1 MDKLFQTIDF
11 ETISTCN
18 RVCPTCIRN
27 SHPNKDSVSSFFE
40 KNYLSKTI
48 IKDALD
54 QCLELNYQGSV
65 ILSHYNEPLIDE
77 RLPDLVYLAKQYP
90 FKSVFFNTNGDF
102 LTEELAEELESA
114 GLDHIIV
121 SLYMDEPKKSI
132 RGEWIKSLFHKTF
145 VSITSGEHIP
155 THFSPKF
162 DLESLIEKYK
172 NNPCSEPEMRVI
184 INHRRQYLLCCDD
197 VVGNFNLGTFPEIGI
212 KDYWY
217 GEQRLKIAN
226 DLKNS
231 GGRLKYSYCS
241 ICPRS

>member
-27 SHPNKDSVSSFFE
+27 SHPDKNSVSSFFE
-40 KNYLSKTI
+40 KNYLPKEL
-48 IKDALD
+48 IKEALD
-54 QCLELNYQGSV
+54 QCKELNYQGSV
-65 ILSHYNEPLIDE
+65 ILSHYNEPLMDE

-132 RGEWIKSLFHKTF
+132 RGEWIKSLFHKTL
-145 VSITSGEHIP
+145 VSITLGKHIP
-155 THFSPKF
+155 THFSPDF
-162 DLESLIEKYK
+162 DLKMLIEKYK

-197 VVGNFNLGTFPEIGI
+197 VVGNFDLGTFPEISI

-217 GEQRLKIAN
+217 GEKRLQIAG
-226 DLKNS
+226 DLKNN

-241 ICPRS
+241 ICPRT